1 MQECSCVRHNHV
13 MPSVDVAVETEIQ
26 AEPTDVA
33 SVMFDAQREPEWMEA
48 VKQVELID
56 AALRPGA
63 RVRRVGSF
71 MGYEFTWITVV
82 EAVHFPHLL
91 VLRIE
96 DAPISGTVTYEIQR
110 SGAGSVA
117 RVHNQG
123 STTKWNFIPSSMVEG
138 PMRKAMSEDLAR
150 LKQVVETGVRPGS
163 NQGQTG
169 V

>member
-1 MQECSCVRHNHV
+1 M
-13 MPSVDVAVETEIQ
+13 
-26 AEPTDVA
+26 A
-33 SVMFDAQREPEWMEA
+33 STRDASSRWQGGQPCTRTRWTR
-48 VKQVELID
+48 D
-56 AALRPGA
+56 ARRP
-63 RVRRVGSF
+63 
-71 MGYEFTWITVV
+71 
-82 EAVHFPHLL
+82 AVHFPHLL

-138 PMRKAMSEDLAR
+138 PMRKAMSDDLAR
-150 LKQVVETGVRPGS
+150 LKRVVESGVRPGS

-169 V
+169 I

>member
-1 MQECSCVRHNHV
+1 
-13 MPSVDVAVETEIQ
+13 MPSVDVAVETEIL

-48 VKQVELID
+48 VKRVELID

-82 EAVHFPHLL
+82 EALHFPHLL

-96 DAPISGTVTYEIQR
+96 NAPISGTVTYEIQR
-110 SGAGSVA
+110 SGTGSVA
-117 RVHNQG
+117 RLHNQG

-138 PMRKAMSEDLAR
+138 PMRKAMTEDLAR
-150 LKQVVETGVRPGS
+150 LKQLVETGQTGVKPGS
-163 NQGQTG
+163 DQGQTG
-169 V
+169 I